1 MEQFEKLRE
10 RLNDALAKIDSAMEA
25 VLDNKEDANLSSS
38 LMSENLGLKSQ
49 LKAIESKLENLRN
62 DNLAHIDMESL
73 NTELAALRA
82 EREKEKKELDL
93 LQSYL
98 PEVMNEDETEE
109 IVKSTIDKLGISSM
123 KEMGK
128 AMGEIKKNHADT
140 IDLSLVSQLIKKHLS

>member
-49 LKAIESKLENLRN
+49 VKALESELESLRN
-62 DNLAHIDMESL
+62 DNVAHIDMESL

-82 EREKEKKELDL
+82 EREEEKKELQTLYDQL
-93 LQSYL
+93 SSALS
-98 PEVMNEDETEE
+98 EE
-109 IVKSTIDKLGISSM
+109 RRTD
-123 KEMGK
+123 
-128 AMGEIKKNHADT
+128 
-140 IDLSLVSQLIKKHLS
+140 

>member
-49 LKAIESKLENLRN
+49 VKALESELENLRN
-62 DNLAHIDMESL
+62 DNMAHIDMESL

-82 EREKEKKELDL
+82 EREKEKKELQTLYDQL
-93 LQSYL
+93 SSALS
-98 PEVMNEDETEE
+98 EE
-109 IVKSTIDKLGISSM
+109 RR
-123 KEMGK
+123 
-128 AMGEIKKNHADT
+128 AD
-140 IDLSLVSQLIKKHLS
+140 

>member
-49 LKAIESKLENLRN
+49 VKALESELENLRN
-62 DNLAHIDMESL
+62 DNMAHIDMESL

-82 EREKEKKELDL
+82 EREEEKKELQTLYDQL
-93 LQSYL
+93 SSALS
-98 PEVMNEDETEE
+98 EE
-109 IVKSTIDKLGISSM
+109 GR
-123 KEMGK
+123 
-128 AMGEIKKNHADT
+128 AD
-140 IDLSLVSQLIKKHLS
+140 

>member
-49 LKAIESKLENLRN
+49 IKALESELENLRN
-62 DNLAHIDMESL
+62 DNMAHIDMESL

-82 EREKEKKELDL
+82 EREKEKKELQTLYDQL
-93 LQSYL
+93 SYAL
-98 PEVMNEDETEE
+98 SEE
-109 IVKSTIDKLGISSM
+109 GRVD
-123 KEMGK
+123 
-128 AMGEIKKNHADT
+128 
-140 IDLSLVSQLIKKHLS
+140 

>member
-49 LKAIESKLENLRN
+49 VKALESELESLRK
-62 DNLAHIDMESL
+62 DNMAQIDMESL

-82 EREKEKKELDL
+82 EREEEKKELQTLYDQL
-93 LQSYL
+93 SSALS
-98 PEVMNEDETEE
+98 EE
-109 IVKSTIDKLGISSM
+109 GS
-123 KEMGK
+123 
-128 AMGEIKKNHADT
+128 AN
-140 IDLSLVSQLIKKHLS
+140 

>member
-49 LKAIESKLENLRN
+49 VKALESELESLRN
-62 DNLAHIDMESL
+62 DNMAHIDMESL

-82 EREKEKKELDL
+82 EREKEKKELQTLYDQL
-93 LQSYL
+93 SSALS
-98 PEVMNEDETEE
+98 EE
-109 IVKSTIDKLGISSM
+109 GR
-123 KEMGK
+123 
-128 AMGEIKKNHADT
+128 AD
-140 IDLSLVSQLIKKHLS
+140 